1 MVSPAKRVQV
11 TPNLSPPYAWIGFL
25 QIEDADG
32 KLHFGSG
39 FKINFPDAKHT
50 IIVTSADNVYS
61 NRRYASKISVTFP
74 GQPTITAKSSDL
86 YTPSEYSI
94 EKGGN
99 QDYNYGLILLQGS
112 SDEGFGWTTQLSD
125 DHMKNRTVTN
135 CGYPGDKP
143 AGSMWITGGEVT
155 SYTSHC
161 ITYKNEAAGVQSGSP
176 IYTWYGGYW
185 TVIGVQS
192 SDKSVGARFTIEMI
206 SNFVKKLQ
214 YPIKKLESVT
224 FSNIF
229 VRCRGTAVKE
239 FQGSGSGLV
248 NCQYGAGSSEQF
260 YIYPPEMPPSLA
272 TDCKTPH
279 KVVIESA
286 KWNGVYIRLDGTG
299 INQFLGSG
307 GGTVNCQY
315 GANIYET
322 FYLKEED
329 KPGVYSIVSA
339 AFPHCRIRVHGQ
351 GVTKLSGPG
360 GGTVNCQ
367 YYDNVTSP
375 AMDLEKI
382 EISDFE

>member
-1 MVSPAKRVQV
+1 M
-11 TPNLSPPYAWIGFL
+11 

-32 KLHFGSG
+32 KFHYGSG
-39 FKINFPDAKHT
+39 FKINFPDAKYT
-50 IIVTSADNVYS
+50 IVVTSADNVYS

-86 YTPSEYSI
+86 YTPSEHYSI

-99 QDYNYGLILLQGS
+99 QDYNYGLILLPGS
-112 SDEGFGWTTQLSD
+112 SDEGFGWTTQLED
-125 DHMKNRTVTN
+125 NDMKNRTVTN

-143 AGSMWITGGEVT
+143 AGSMWITGGEIT

-185 TVIGVQS
+185 TVIAVQS
-192 SDKSVGARFTIEMI
+192 SDKSVGARFRIEMI

-214 YPIKKLESVT
+214 YPTKKLGSTAFTNV
-224 FSNIF
+224 F
-229 VRCRGTAVKE
+229 VRCDGSSVNK

-248 NCQYGAGSSEQF
+248 NCQYTARTWEQF

-272 TDCKTPH
+272 ADCKTPH

-286 KWNGVYIRLDGTG
+286 RWNNVYIRLDGSG
-299 INQFLGSG
+299 MNQFLGPG

-315 GANIYET
+315 GAKPYET

-329 KPGVYSIVSA
+329 EPGVHSIVSVP
-339 AFPHCRIRVHGQ
+339 FPHCRIRIDGN
-351 GVTKLSGPG
+351 GVTQYSGSG

-375 AMDLEKI
+375 SQDWEKI